1 MGPPPAYNPHAP
13 QAGQAPAATALPP
26 PYNPSAPPAFYPG
39 NVPAAGPPPPHNR
52 VSPEVAVL
60 PGQAAVPVA
69 TVVPGNQYPPVT
81 NSMSNP
87 YAPQYPPPYSGQWS
101 TGICDC
107 CAVVQRPDDGRAVG
121 GCCLFLEALFCPC
134 LVIGD
139 NSAYMSDSEGVMC
152 PGVGRSCCAAML
164 YCALE
169 CIAPEITGEP
179 YRKRVCAFD
188 PRLRAPIYRGV

>member
-1 MGPPPAYNPHAP
+1 MSTDMGPPPAYNPHAP

-60 PGQAAVPVA
+60 PGQEAVPVA

-87 YAPQYPPPYSGQWS
+87 YAPQYPPQCSVSAHGGSQL
-101 TGICDC
+101 
-107 CAVVQRPDDGRAVG
+107 RRARG
-121 GCCLFLEALFCPC
+121 
-134 LVIGD
+134 
-139 NSAYMSDSEGVMC
+139 
-152 PGVGRSCCAAML
+152 AATVF
-164 YCALE
+164 A
-169 CIAPEITGEP
+169 T
-179 YRKRVCAFD
+179 D
-188 PRLRAPIYRGV
+188 